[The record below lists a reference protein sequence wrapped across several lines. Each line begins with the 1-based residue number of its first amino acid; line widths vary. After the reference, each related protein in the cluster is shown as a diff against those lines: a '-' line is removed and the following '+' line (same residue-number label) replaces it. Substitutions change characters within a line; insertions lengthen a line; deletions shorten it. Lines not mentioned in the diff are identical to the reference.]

1 MFVLESKSD
10 PTSETKYS
18 DSIHV
23 DKPFEKESK
32 MVENTVTE
40 EKVTVEEEEE
50 EEKAEVNQ
58 VTDEKKD
65 DLASRRAARLE
76 RRREKAGATS
86 DDKASETTEESED
99 GTSSSRGSLAAKR
112 AERRA
117 RRENKPAVAEDK
129 ANAEN
134 KVEEVQSLI
143 NERRAAHRNVANAG
157 DDIPKRADEE
167 VKEDK
172 EDTAA
177 VRRQERRER
186 AARRRNSKEALAKQE
201 STLEEDHLSQARKS
215 SSEETSKYT
224 GIVKARFEEK
234 GKDEQKNITSTQER
248 RSKDSEEQ
256 LIDQRCKDENYEN
269 EVQVW
274 SLSLKHYVFRGRNAT
289 FFKLKH
295 KESTYGSCNLN
306 NAQLLCIFLSKIL
319 TT

>member
-40 EKVTVEEEEE
+40 EKVTVEEEE
-50 EEKAEVNQ
+50 KAEVKQ

-86 DDKASETTEESED
+86 DDKASEMTEESED

-117 RRENKPAVAEDK
+117 RRENKPAVTEDK
-129 ANAEN
+129 ANAED

-143 NERRAAHRNVANAG
+143 NERRAAHRNVADAG

-167 VKEDK
+167 MK

-224 GIVKARFEEK
+224 GIVKARFEGK
-234 GKDEQKNITSTQER
+234 GIDEQKNITSTQER

-274 SLSLKHYVFRGRNAT
+274 SLSLEHYVFRGRNVT
-289 FFKLKH
+289 FFELKH
-295 KESTYGSCNLN
+295 KERTYGSCNLN
-306 NAQLLCIFLSKIL
+306 NVQLLCIFLSKIL

>member
-40 EKVTVEEEEE
+40 EKVTVEE

-117 RRENKPAVAEDK
+117 RRENKPAVTEDK

-143 NERRAAHRNVANAG
+143 NERRAAHRNRANAG

-167 VKEDK
+167 VKED
-172 EDTAA
+172 TAA
-177 VRRQERRER
+177 VRTQERRER

-224 GIVKARFEEK
+224 GIVKARFEGK